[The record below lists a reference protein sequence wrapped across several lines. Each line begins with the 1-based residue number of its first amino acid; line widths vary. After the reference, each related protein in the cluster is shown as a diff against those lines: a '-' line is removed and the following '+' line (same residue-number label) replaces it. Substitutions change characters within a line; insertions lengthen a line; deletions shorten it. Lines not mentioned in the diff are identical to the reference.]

1 MGWQR
6 WPLLGMVELLLGVA
20 PPLQRAGLE
29 VRGEGAPVGVEVG
42 VEGGKALVAA
52 VLLEPLVAEVEGE
65 VHEEGEG
72 QHFEKR
78 DANSL
83 HKNMNDE

>member
-1 MGWQR
+1 
-6 WPLLGMVELLLGVA
+6 
-20 PPLQRAGLE
+20 
-29 VRGEGAPVGVEVG
+29 

-65 VHEEGEG
+65 VHAEGEG

-83 HKNMNDE
+83 HKNVNDE